1 MAESPGQ
8 AVSLG
13 KTLRLAR
20 LFDPDSGT
28 AVMLPLDHAIE
39 EPDYDQLERPL
50 ELIGSLAR
58 AGVDAFLLRRGL
70 ATFAAG
76 AFAGRAGWVQRITG
90 RSGLSTGLRNQQL
103 VIASVEQALRNGA
116 DAVVP
121 TFFIGPESETYLLP
135 QLGALAD
142 ECSRL
147 GVPLMAEVFPAG
159 GPDAVPYHGPY
170 SVDDLRMAVRVASE
184 EGADVIKT
192 WYPGDPESFRRVL
205 DYSLVPVVAAGG
217 PRADTER
224 DVLEMVRGA
233 MDAGA
238 AGVAMGRKIWQS
250 RDPVGLVRAVSAIIR
265 QGAGVDDA
273 MGLLTAGGL

>member
-8 AVSLG
+8 ALSLG

-50 ELIGSLAR
+50 ELIGGLAR

-116 DAVVP
+116 DAVIP

-192 WYPGDPESFRRVL
+192 WYPGGSGVVPAGARLQPGARGRGGRPEGGHRTRR
-205 DYSLVPVVAAGG
+205 AGDGAGSDGRRGGRRRDGPQDLAVTRPGEPG
-217 PRADTER
+217 PRGQR
-224 DVLEMVRGA
+224 DHPPRG
-233 MDAGA
+233 
-238 AGVAMGRKIWQS
+238 R
-250 RDPVGLVRAVSAIIR
+250 RR
-265 QGAGVDDA
+265 
-273 MGLLTAGGL
+273 